1 MSIAIFKNRNPLHC
15 MDIVFL
21 IIGLLVGFALAFFF
35 LKSKGDS
42 ALAAATEKARLLEL
56 NVTELKNEVRQVA
69 DSAENR
75 LKEERLKAEARL
87 ADERNKAEA
96 RFNEER
102 SKTDA
107 LQPQLATALS
117 ENENLKQKL
126 AEQKAE
132 LEQLNQKFTREFE
145 NLANRILDEKSQKFT
160 EQNRNN
166 LDIILNPFK
175 EKLREFEQKVDQ
187 AYKAES
193 TERITLKAEIK
204 NLIDLN
210 KQISEEANNLA
221 MALKG
226 DNKQQGNWG
235 EMVLEKILERSG
247 LIEGTEYKTQ
257 VTDTNLHGD
266 KIKPD
271 VVIFLPDNKH
281 IIVDSKVSLVAY
293 NNCVNATTDEERA
306 RYLKLHVESLRGHVK
321 LLSDK
326 GYQTASGLE
335 SPDFVLLFVP
345 IESSFSLAVQGDAE
359 LFNFA
364 WDRKIVIVSPSTLLA
379 TLRTIASIWKQER
392 QTRNHIEIAKTGGDL
407 YDKFKGFIDDMID
420 LGNKLNSSQKVY
432 KEAMN
437 KLVEGR
443 GNVVK
448 QVEKLKELGAKASKD
463 LNQDV
468 LKRALDEE

>member
-1 MSIAIFKNRNPLHC
+1 MQ
-15 MDIVFL
+15 IVFL
-21 IIGLLVGFALAFFF
+21 IVGLILGFVVAFLF

-42 ALAAATEKARLLEL
+42 ALAAATEKGRLLEV
-56 NVTELKNEVRQVA
+56 NVEELKSQIKQVS

-75 LKEERLKAEARL
+75 LKEECLKADARL
-87 ADERNKAEA
+87 AEERTRAEA

-102 SKTDA
+102 SKTDI
-107 LQPQLATALS
+107 LQPQLAAAVK
-117 ENENLKQKL
+117 ENENLLQKL
-126 AEQKAE
+126 TEQKAE
-132 LEQLNQKFTREFE
+132 LEQLNQRFTREFE

-160 EQNRNN
+160 EQNRSN

-187 AYKAES
+187 TYKAES

-221 MALKG
+221 TALKG

-257 VTDTNLHGD
+257 VTDTNVQGD

-293 NNCVNATTDEERA
+293 NNCVNAATDEERA
-306 RYLKLHVESLRGHVK
+306 RYLKLHIESLRSHVK

-392 QTRNHIEIAKTGGDL
+392 QTRNALEIAEEGGRL
-407 YDKFKGFIDDMID
+407 YDKFVGFYEDLVKVGKKMDDAKED
-420 LGNKLNSSQKVY
+420 Y
-432 KEAMN
+432 KEAMK
-437 KLVEGR
+437 KLYEGT
-443 GNVVK
+443 GNLVRRA
-448 QVEKLKELGAKASKD
+448 EKMKELGAKTSKQLPQALID
-463 LNQDV
+463 RANQ
-468 LKRALDEE
+468 

>member
-1 MSIAIFKNRNPLHC
+1 MQ
-15 MDIVFL
+15 IVFL
-21 IIGLLVGFALAFFF
+21 VIGLILGFVVAFLF

-42 ALAAATEKARLLEL
+42 ALAAATEKGRLLEV
-56 NVTELKNEVRQVA
+56 NVDELKSQIKQVT

-87 ADERNKAEA
+87 AEERTRAEA

-102 SKTDA
+102 SKTDV
-107 LQPQLATALS
+107 LQPQLAAAVK
-117 ENENLKQKL
+117 ENENLLQKL
-126 AEQKAE
+126 TEQKAE
-132 LEQLNQKFTREFE
+132 LEQLNQRFTREFE

-160 EQNRNN
+160 EQNRSN

-221 MALKG
+221 TALKG

-257 VTDTNLHGD
+257 VTDTNVQGG

-293 NNCVNATTDEERA
+293 NNCVNAATDEERA
-306 RYLKLHVESLRGHVK
+306 RFLKLHIESLRSHVK

-392 QTRNHIEIAKTGGDL
+392 QTRNALEIAEEGGRL
-407 YDKFKGFIDDMID
+407 YDKFVGFYEDLVKVGKKMDDAKED
-420 LGNKLNSSQKVY
+420 Y
-432 KEAMN
+432 KEAMK
-437 KLVEGR
+437 KLYEGT
-443 GNVVK
+443 GNLVRRA
-448 QVEKLKELGAKASKD
+448 EKMKELGAKTSKQLPQALID
-463 LNQDV
+463 RANQ
-468 LKRALDEE
+468 

>member
-1 MSIAIFKNRNPLHC
+1 

-21 IIGLLVGFALAFFF
+21 IIGLIVGFALAFFF

-42 ALAAATEKARLLEL
+42 ALAAATEKARLLEV
-56 NVTELKNEVRQVA
+56 NVAELKNEVRLVA

-75 LKEERLKAEARL
+75 LNEERLKAETRL
-87 ADERNKAEA
+87 ADERTKAEA

-102 SKTDA
+102 SKTDV
-107 LQPQLATALS
+107 LQPKLAAAVK
-117 ENENLKQKL
+117 ENENLLQKL
-126 AEQKAE
+126 TEQKAE
-132 LEQLNQKFTREFE
+132 LEQLNQRFTREFE

-160 EQNRNN
+160 EQNRSN

-221 MALKG
+221 TALKG

-257 VTDTNLHGD
+257 VTDTNVQGD

-281 IIVDSKVSLVAY
+281 VIVDSKVSLVAY
-293 NNCVNATTDEERA
+293 NNCVNASTDEERA

-392 QTRNHIEIAKTGGDL
+392 QTRNALEIAEEGGKL
-407 YDKFKGFIDDMID
+407 YDKFVSFYEDLVKVGKKMDDAKED
-420 LGNKLNSSQKVY
+420 Y
-432 KEAMN
+432 KEAMK
-437 KLVEGR
+437 KLYDGT
-443 GNVVK
+443 GNLVRRA
-448 QVEKLKELGAKASKD
+448 EKMKELGAKTSKQLPQQLID
-463 LNQDV
+463 RANQ
-468 LKRALDEE
+468 